1 MTTTVWRDLTQAQLD
16 WAYDQ
21 TQHATNMAEVMAE
34 CAALS
39 AQARALLQTQGTEVK
54 RLTYGPTEVQAL
66 DWYTSQTPNA
76 PLVFFIHGGA
86 WRRGQ
91 AQDYAMAAAWLHRL
105 GVHLVVPDFS
115 AVTDVQGSLLTM
127 VDQLQRALTFTAKT
141 ASNFGA
147 NAQRIYVV
155 GHSSGAHLA
164 ACLGTYNWHQQG
176 VYPTPVHAL
185 MCCSGMYE
193 LEPVSL
199 SARSQYV
206 SFNPKTLQDLSPQR
220 HLHHFNM
227 PIALLCGD
235 QESPEFKRQAL
246 EFAKSLSDRDAHLR
260 CFWGQGL
267 NHFEMLKSFANPDG
281 VMSKALLEL
290 MQGELFV
297 ES

>member
-1 MTTTVWRDLTQAQLD
+1 MTSTVWRDLTQAQLD

-21 TQHATNMAEVMAE
+21 TQHAPNMAEVMAE

-39 AQARALLQTQGTEVK
+39 AQARAQLAAQGISAQ
-54 RLTYGPTEVQAL
+54 RLSYGPTEVQAL
-66 DWYTSQTPNA
+66 DWYPSPAPHA

-91 AQDYAMAAAWLHRL
+91 AQDYAMAAAWLHAR

-127 VDQLQRALTFTAKT
+127 VDQLQRALAFTSREA
-141 ASNFGA
+141 AERGA
-147 NAQRIYVV
+147 DPQKIYVV

-164 ACLGTYNWHQQG
+164 ACLGASNWLQLG
-176 VYPTPVHAL
+176 MPVSPVHAL

-206 SFNPKTLQDLSPQR
+206 RFNPKTLQDLSPQR

-227 PIALLCGD
+227 PLALLCGE
-235 QESPEFKRQAL
+235 QESPEFKRQAR
-246 EFAKSLSDRDAHLR
+246 EFAQSLSDRQANLHF
-260 CFWGQGL
+260 FWGQDL
-267 NHFEMLKSFANPDG
+267 NHFEMLQSFATPDG
-281 VMSKALLEL
+281 VMAKALLEL
-290 MQGELFV
+290 MQD
-297 ES
+297 

>member
-1 MTTTVWRDLTQAQLD
+1 MTATVWRDLTQAQLD

-39 AQARALLQTQGTEVK
+39 AQARAQLQAQGIEVK
-54 RLTYGPTEVQAL
+54 RLAYGPTEVEAL
-66 DWYTSQTPNA
+66 DWYPSQTPNA
-76 PLVFFIHGGA
+76 PLVFFVHGGA

-91 AQDYAMAAAWLHRL
+91 AQDYAMAATWLHQQ

-127 VDQLQRALTFTAKT
+127 VDQLQRALTFTAQT
-141 ASNFGA
+141 APTIGA

-164 ACLGTYNWHQQG
+164 ACLGATQWQQLG
-176 VYPTPVHAL
+176 MNASPIHAL

-206 SFNPKTLQDLSPQR
+206 QFNHQTLQDLSPQR
-220 HLHHFNM
+220 HLYHFRM
-227 PIALLCGD
+227 PIALLCGE

-246 EFAKSLSDRDAHLR
+246 AFAESLSDRDAHLNVI
-260 CFWGQGL
+260 WGEGL
-267 NHFEMLKSFANPDG
+267 NHFEMLKSFAEPDG
-281 VMSKALLEL
+281 VMSQALLAL
-290 MQGELFV
+290 MQD
-297 ES
+297 

>member
-1 MTTTVWRDLTQAQLD
+1 MTQAQLD

-21 TQHATNMAEVMAE
+21 TQHATNMAEVMAD

-39 AQARALLQTQGTEVK
+39 AQARALVQARGVQVQ
-54 RLTYGPTEVQAL
+54 RLAYGPTEVEAL
-66 DWYTSQTPNA
+66 DWYPSQTPRA
-76 PLVFFIHGGA
+76 PLVFFVHGGA

-91 AQDYAMAAAWLHRL
+91 AQDYAMAAAWLHQL

-127 VDQLQRALTFTAKT
+127 VEQLRRALTFTAHT
-141 ASNFGA
+141 AATLGA

-164 ACLGTYNWHQQG
+164 ACLAAHNWQQQG
-176 VYPTPVHAL
+176 VDPTPVHAL

-206 SFNPKTLQDLSPQR
+206 HFNPQTLQDLSPQR
-220 HLHHFNM
+220 HLKHFKM
-227 PIALLCGD
+227 PITLLCGD

-246 EFAKSLSDRDAHLR
+246 EFAQSLSDENPRLQ
-260 CFWGQGL
+260 FLWGQGL
-267 NHFEMLKSFANPDG
+267 NHFEMLQSFANPDG
-281 VMSKALLEL
+281 LMSQALLAL
-290 MQGELFV
+290 MQAPHELK
-297 ES
+297 